1 MDRYELQGYLQGL
14 LRSTSHND
22 LKPIEGGGKVGFRRG
37 GGRLVLMKTVVES
50 ILRSQKRLEK
60 VDFLNLKG

>member
-37 GGRLVLMKTVVES
+37 KGGRLVLMKTVVEKS
-50 ILRSQKRLEK
+50 G
-60 VDFLNLKG
+60 NLF